1 MVWRLKSCVATAGC
15 RCSSVRTVG
24 VPISR
29 LGAFSVMYN
38 FSDSSF
44 TALILSLSDLS
55 SRWWGWVVSEC
66 LCQAELSHCGQEW
79 PAAAG
84 SVSWALDPGHRVI
97 TWPHHHQPRSFACGR
112 QWPRYKLL
120 CLDPGQHRNL
130 VNISTLCNS
139 QQSVESVGVP

>member
-1 MVWRLKSCVATAGC
+1 MTFATTFHIYLPWGKEKTL
-15 RCSSVRTVG
+15 V
-24 VPISR
+24 
-29 LGAFSVMYN
+29 GAFSVMYN

-84 SVSWALDPGHRVI
+84 SVSWALEPGHRVI
-97 TWPHHHQPRSFACGR
+97 TWPHHH
-112 QWPRYKLL
+112 
-120 CLDPGQHRNL
+120 HHHH
-130 VNISTLCNS
+130 T
-139 QQSVESVGVP
+139 QSITD